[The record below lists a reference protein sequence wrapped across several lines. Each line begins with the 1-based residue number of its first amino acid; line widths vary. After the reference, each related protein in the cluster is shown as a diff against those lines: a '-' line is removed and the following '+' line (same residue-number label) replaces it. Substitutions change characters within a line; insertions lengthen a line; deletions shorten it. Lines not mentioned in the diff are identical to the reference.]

1 MANKA
6 TLDFSGSTKLAEAMA
21 KIPSKSEKVVNR
33 VLLVSGTKEVMQAII
48 GFMPI
53 SKREKKHAK
62 YSNPLKE
69 RMFNLGFD
77 IVAKGGAA
85 NNKGSF
91 GYLVFPNEGR
101 GPHNPV
107 AQEFF
112 ERGLASREEIILDYV
127 IDELVRA
134 QQELLTI

>member
-21 KIPSKSEKVVNR
+21 KIPSKSEEVVNR
-33 VLLVSGTKEVMQAII
+33 VLLVRGTKEVMQAII
-48 GFMPI
+48 GFMPV

-85 NNKGSF
+85 MNKGSF

-101 GPHNPV
+101 GTHNPI
-107 AQEFF
+107 AQAFF

-127 IDELVRA
+127 IDELVRV

>member
-6 TLDFSGSTKLAEAMA
+6 TLDFSGSTRLLEAM
-21 KIPSKSEKVVNR
+21 KKVPEVSERVVND
-33 VLLVSGTKEVMQAII
+33 VLKSRGTKEVMQAII
-48 GFMPI
+48 GFMPV
-53 SKREKKHAK
+53 SKRDKKHAK
-62 YSNPLKE
+62 FSNPLKE
-69 RMFNLGFD
+69 VMFNLGFD

-85 NNKGSF
+85 KNKASF

-107 AQEFF
+107 AQAFF
-112 ERGLASREEIILDYV
+112 ERGLESREEIILDYV

-134 QQELLTI
+134 QEELLSV

>member
-21 KIPSKSEKVVNR
+21 KIPSKSEEVVNR
-33 VLLVSGTKEVMQAII
+33 VLLVRGTKEVMQAII
-48 GFMPI
+48 GFMPV
-53 SKREKKHAK
+53 SKREKRHAK
-62 YSNPLKE
+62 HSNPLKE

-85 NNKGSF
+85 KNKGSF

>member
-21 KIPSKSEKVVNR
+21 KIPSKSEEVVNR
-33 VLLVSGTKEVMQAII
+33 VLLVRGTKEVMQAII
-48 GFMPI
+48 GFMPV
-53 SKREKKHAK
+53 SKREKRHAK

-85 NNKGSF
+85 KNKGLF
-91 GYLVFPNEGR
+91 GYLVFSNEGR
-101 GPHNPV
+101 GTHNPI
-107 AQEFF
+107 AQAFF

-127 IDELVRA
+127 IDELVRV
-134 QQELLTI
+134 QQELLTT

>member
-1 MANKA
+1 
-6 TLDFSGSTKLAEAMA
+6 
-21 KIPSKSEKVVNR
+21 
-33 VLLVSGTKEVMQAII
+33 MQAII
-48 GFMPI
+48 GFMPV
-53 SKREKKHAK
+53 SKREKRHAK
-62 YSNPLKE
+62 HSNPLKE

-85 NNKGSF
+85 KNKGSF

-127 IDELVRA
+127 IDELVRV